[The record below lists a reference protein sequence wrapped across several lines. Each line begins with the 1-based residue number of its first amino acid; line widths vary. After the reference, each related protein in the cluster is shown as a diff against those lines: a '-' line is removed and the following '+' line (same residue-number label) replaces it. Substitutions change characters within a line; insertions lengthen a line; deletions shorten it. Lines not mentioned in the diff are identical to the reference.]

1 MIRKAINNFSRLGY
15 QALTTGIVSTSQ
27 WASLTPDNPVVIET
41 YCLLLLAI
49 DNQYHNIIP
58 NSGFGVF
65 QVNNCSL
72 VK

>member
-15 QALTTGIVSTSQ
+15 QALTTGIVNSLQ
-27 WASLTPDNPVVIET
+27 WASLTPDDPVVIT
-41 YCLLLLAI
+41 GYYLLSLTV
-49 DNQYHNIIP
+49 DNQYYIIIQSP
-58 NSGFGVF
+58 RFGAF